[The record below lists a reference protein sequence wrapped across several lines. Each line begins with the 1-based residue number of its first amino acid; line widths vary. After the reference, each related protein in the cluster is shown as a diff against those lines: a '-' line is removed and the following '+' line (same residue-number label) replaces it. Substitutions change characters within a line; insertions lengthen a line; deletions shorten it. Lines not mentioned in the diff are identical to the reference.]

1 MAISTMG
8 NKADFSCERVG
19 ECLVVTVRGEIDHHT
34 AVAIRNGIDAVLFDT
49 RPSHL
54 RLDLSQVGF
63 MDSSGLG
70 LIMGRFSVMRELG
83 GTLAVWDPSPETA
96 KILALAG
103 MERIVSIEYP
113 EGKEPVTKKSPSRP
127 QPSSASPRRRST
139 QRTRRKEKQA

>member
-1 MAISTMG
+1 MIKRNCGFEVAREDGVIVLT
-8 NKADFSCERVG
+8 
-19 ECLVVTVRGEIDHHT
+19 LHGEIDHHT
-34 AVAIRNGIDAVLFDT
+34 AVQIRTAIDELLYEEHPKKTV
-49 RPSHL
+49 
-54 RLDLSQVGF
+54 LDLSQIEF

-127 QPSSASPRRRST
+127 QASSASPRRRST